1 MPLLGWFN
9 CFMGFYDE
17 PNPPLLGKNLQYLEN
32 FRFQEKLWLLKAPQT
47 RPKLLMECCVRK
59 KYRNFLNVHTTIF
72 VPYTI
77 RIRIIR
83 N

>member
-1 MPLLGWFN
+1 
-9 CFMGFYDE
+9 MGFYDE
-17 PNPPLLGKNLQYLEN
+17 PNPPLLGKNYLEN
-32 FRFQEKLWLLKAPQT
+32 FRFQEKLWLLEAPQT
-47 RPKLLMECCVRK
+47 KLLMGCCVRK

-77 RIRIIR
+77 CIRIIQ